1 MNEPPADPVLP
12 VLEVLARP
20 CSGERRQVIRLAH
33 NEFRDGIGRCTHRGD
48 PACPVEPW
56 GLGGQVG
63 ERAQVVGQVGVAAFD
78 DIPVR
83 GGQLGF
89 QRDDAR
95 GRLGVVAAVD
105 EGEHR
110 GDVLRI
116 GGENFGV
123 LLVAVVGL
131 VGQAQ
136 PGLAQVHQIARRVL
150 GVGIDVHTGA
160 ATDPGTLQS
169 ADNRGQR
176 VGVLGGVDR
185 GQLVEQ
191 RLHTALC
198 HRGLVHEAGVQV
210 ADALLVGVLLRA
222 RRRCLGDQV
231 TDLLLGTIVER
242 PERAVGR
249 AVGRDL
255 VLGQPATVD
264 MAEQIVLGAGIRV
277 DVGEIDTGANGF
289 YRHSNILPEP
299 AGTLS
304 AVPDEPTEDRE
315 TTTGPVF
322 TGFGI
327 GSAVLGVLAVAA
339 VVLAGLIWT
348 QHRSDVDELH
358 YRTRVMQAA
367 ADWTSVLINMNK
379 DSVEA
384 NLNQLHEGTVGQ
396 LNADFDSTV
405 EPYRKLVQTL
415 QARTT
420 GQIDSVA
427 VESIHHAQPG
437 PNGAPPPKPQP
448 ELSAS
453 ASRTDTVM
461 VVATSI
467 SETAGADKPQTVRWT
482 LRLDVSDVDG
492 KLLISRLEPI
502 R

>member
-1 MNEPPADPVLP
+1 M
-12 VLEVLARP
+12 
-20 CSGERRQVIRLAH
+20 
-33 NEFRDGIGRCTHRGD
+33 
-48 PACPVEPW
+48 
-56 GLGGQVG
+56 
-63 ERAQVVGQVGVAAFD
+63 
-78 DIPVR
+78 
-83 GGQLGF
+83 
-89 QRDDAR
+89 
-95 GRLGVVAAVD
+95 
-105 EGEHR
+105 
-110 GDVLRI
+110 
-116 GGENFGV
+116 
-123 LLVAVVGL
+123 
-131 VGQAQ
+131 
-136 PGLAQVHQIARRVL
+136 
-150 GVGIDVHTGA
+150 
-160 ATDPGTLQS
+160 
-169 ADNRGQR
+169 
-176 VGVLGGVDR
+176 
-185 GQLVEQ
+185 
-191 RLHTALC
+191 
-198 HRGLVHEAGVQV
+198 
-210 ADALLVGVLLRA
+210 
-222 RRRCLGDQV
+222 
-231 TDLLLGTIVER
+231 
-242 PERAVGR
+242 
-249 AVGRDL
+249 
-255 VLGQPATVD
+255 
-264 MAEQIVLGAGIRV
+264 
-277 DVGEIDTGANGF
+277 
-289 YRHSNILPEP
+289 
-299 AGTLS
+299 
-304 AVPDEPTEDRE
+304 PDEPTEDQDDD
-315 TTTGPVF
+315 GPVF

-327 GSAVLGVLAVAA
+327 ASAVLGALAVAA

-348 QHRSDVDELH
+348 NHRSDVDERH
-358 YRTRVMQAA
+358 YRTRVMQTA